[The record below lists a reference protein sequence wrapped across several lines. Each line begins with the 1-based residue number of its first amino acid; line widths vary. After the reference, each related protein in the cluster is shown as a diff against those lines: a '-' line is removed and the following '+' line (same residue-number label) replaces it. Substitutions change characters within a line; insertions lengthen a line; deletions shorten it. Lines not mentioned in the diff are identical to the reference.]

1 MKFTTLIPL
10 SLSLLASTT
19 LAVSVTQIQ
28 KGGTERELNIATDG
42 ECVDLF
48 QGCAYSSLQSSST
61 VNREWRH

>member
-1 MKFTTLIPL
+1 MKLTTLIL
-10 SLSLLASTT
+10 ISLSLLASTT

-48 QGCAYSSLQSSST
+48 QG
-61 VNREWRH
+61 